1 MPLNARLRSPGAG
14 ETTSA
19 SVLAI
24 WVAYLNNQEAEIVSE
39 RDRFEIVSERQVG
52 DLVKVELLRA
62 GQPQTPQTPQT
73 LEVRV
78 GAQPGSLARASQC
91 S

>member
-1 MPLNARLRSPGAG
+1 
-14 ETTSA
+14 
-19 SVLAI
+19 LAI